1 MKPSLI
7 RLALYEPDI
16 PQNAGTL
23 LRLCACLGVDAHLIE
38 PTGFPSSDR
47 AFRRAGMDYLDAV
60 SLQRHISW
68 MRFQEW
74 RQADRG
80 RLVLA
85 TTKAA
90 DNYTEFQFLP
100 GDIIMTGRESA
111 GVPDSVH
118 GAADARIKI
127 PMRSS
132 LRSINVAVAASMLL
146 GEALRQTSG
155 FPVEPQG
162 D

>member
-1 MKPSLI
+1 MPHSAI

-23 LRLCACLGVDAHLIE
+23 LRLCACLGLDAHLIE
-38 PTGFPSSDR
+38 PTGFPSTDR

-60 SLQRHISW
+60 SLHRHISW
-68 MRFQEW
+68 TRFQEW
-74 RQADRG
+74 RQQDGG

-90 DNYTEFQFLP
+90 ENYTDFRFLP

-118 GAADARIKI
+118 GSADARIKI
-127 PMRSS
+127 PMRSAF
-132 LRSINVAVAASMLL
+132 RSINVAVAAAMLL
-146 GEALRQTSG
+146 GEALRQTSA
-155 FPVEPQG
+155 FPQ

>member
-1 MKPSLI
+1 MKTSVI

-23 LRLCACLGVDAHLIE
+23 LRLCACLDIDAHLIE

-60 SLQRHISW
+60 RLQRHISW

-74 RQADRG
+74 RQFDQG

-90 DNYTEFQFLP
+90 DNYTDFQFLP

-118 GAADARIKI
+118 AAADARIKI
-127 PMRSS
+127 PMRSH

-155 FPVEPQG
+155 FPVELQG

>member
-1 MKPSLI
+1 
-7 RLALYEPDI
+7 
-16 PQNAGTL
+16 
-23 LRLCACLGVDAHLIE
+23 
-38 PTGFPSSDR
+38 
-47 AFRRAGMDYLDAV
+47 
-60 SLQRHISW
+60 

-74 RQADRG
+74 RQADQG

-90 DNYTEFQFLP
+90 DNYTEFQFLH

-118 GAADARIKI
+118 EAADARIRI
-127 PMRSS
+127 PMRSH

-155 FPVEPQG
+155 FPAEPQG

>member
-1 MKPSLI
+1 LKPSLI

-60 SLQRHISW
+60 NLQRHISW

-74 RQADRG
+74 RQADQG

-100 GDIIMTGRESA
+100 GDVVMTGRESA

-118 GAADARIKI
+118 EAADARIRI
-127 PMRSS
+127 PMRSH

-155 FPVEPQG
+155 FPAEPQG